1 MDQAVLV
8 LYPSCVAALLSLG
21 PLPYRPLATDVIVI
35 LAVLVA
41 LFAVASMM
49 LLFSHPH
56 GPWWGVVAYSDAD
69 MRGGRRLLA
78 GEVQSRQRNLALKHW
93 TDRKSPKTGIW
104 D

>member
-21 PLPYRPLATDVIVI
+21 PLPHRPRATDVIVI

-41 LFAVASMM
+41 LFAVASIM

-56 GPWWGVVAYSDAD
+56 GRWWGVVAYSDPD
-69 MRGGRRLLA
+69 MRALASGRSA
-78 GEVQSRQRNLALKHW
+78 EQAAKFSFEAL
-93 TDRKSPKTGIW
+93 DGS
-104 D
+104 